1 MRKSHRRPRNEADF
15 ELLCLKLLRV
25 FWKCPDLEPYATRGQ
40 AQHGVDI
47 VDLSGRDPLRAAQ
60 CKLHEEG
67 KLTDHSEVY
76 EEIQKA
82 KTFHPPLNQYLIL
95 TTGKVGKAVHDL
107 LIDVNREHTS
117 GGLFSVQVFGWNRI
131 EELLDEYPEIRDWY
145 EGGPESAVT
154 RKIEIKLDNLSEMI
168 GQTSDS
174 TQGVDNQDRFHSEI
188 DVAKNHIENKE
199 YQIAKL
205 LLQQIRVRSWDL
217 LNNRQKFRVLTNL
230 AVVELSNENPKGAAE
245 LYFQAKS
252 QQPTDE
258 LARTNEAIGYLILG
272 QREKSFE
279 LLSVLIVDF
288 PRSVHVLT
296 AFVQSAP
303 EPMSLSS
310 LEEKLPSD
318 LLDQEKVAKAM
329 TLRAMNS
336 DDWQNAERYARAAT
350 DGENPSFGSWILLGQ
365 IIVQS
370 EYNTGHQRFGT
381 EDSIYNPD
389 RLREAEHALN
399 QALGLA
405 VINNSNAE
413 RAEALLFRGQARFFL
428 NRKDEAFVDLEE
440 ALGFAP
446 YNPRVI
452 EAYVDL
458 LTIEGKS
465 ELAVVYLRRVSPEK
479 LSVHGRL
486 YLGMLL
492 LENGDNEDRNAAK
505 KILLSI
511 IRSEE
516 TLPVDFR
523 EHVIEVGLQALASR
537 NDFDAGRKLLD
548 EAPEESISEVD
559 FETLMAKL
567 RVLQGQQDEALHHAD
582 KALSVMKD
590 STTVYEIRRLAR
602 VLFGLGRYTDAL
614 PLWQRI
620 CNPRVLSHDTKHLLD
635 CASRL
640 DRHDIMIE
648 TLRNLRD
655 AGASDSTL
663 LDTELDLLQI
673 YDPDTAVMILN
684 DEISQR
690 PNDTELKLKRSVLGL
705 ALDRSDLVDGNRSAV
720 PEPNDMNPKLALDAV
735 RVLRESGHAK
745 YAVQYAYQVIRY
757 NMRDPD
763 AHRTFIFTLSP
774 FGNTPTLEDPER
786 VEPGA
791 AVCYVEQDKT
801 TSYWIIVEDQPDD
814 ATQFTERELP
824 PDHVICKA
832 MMGKKVGDTFVLAS
846 GIQDR
851 IGKITSI
858 RNKYI
863 YRFQDCKDQ
872 WQVRFP
878 EISFLN
884 AVSIPVISDDSGKSE
899 PDFSVVL
906 KSLDDRYEHVEKI
919 KEIYAA
925 NSMPLHMFG
934 KHFGSNAFDALI
946 NLAKLKDVSVKCCVG
961 SVEEREHTERTL
973 RSCNTVVL
981 DLTAISSLFIL
992 DRLDILGCGVVDFVV
1007 SQSTVNELRL
1017 MITNKSLLHSKE
1029 SVVMFKSESGYI
1041 YTETTQ
1047 EQHES
1052 HIKSLR
1058 NIVEVLETNCKIIS
1072 SNALAAMEP
1081 KERET
1086 FIEGFG
1092 RYGADAILLTT
1103 SPGVVLWTDD
1113 QAQATV
1119 AKAEYGVSR
1128 VWTQVMIEKCVDSG
1142 FVETGVYLD
1151 ASAKLGGYGYYFTG
1165 INPEIIRQAG
1175 VISDWQLDSW
1185 PLARVLSIFADESIE
1200 LEQLLHLAAGFLKL
1214 LFQET
1219 ILFTTRQ
1226 SITVEILENIAQKE
1240 GGLQGI
1246 SSLKLA
1252 LPEYFGIN
1260 IVGLMKVNRIFETW
1274 QKGKE

>member
-1 MRKSHRRPRNEADF
+1 MRKSHRRPRNEEDF
-15 ELLCLKLLRV
+15 VLLCLKLLRV

-82 KTFHPPLNQYLIL
+82 KTFHPPLDQYLII
-95 TTGKVGKAVHDL
+95 TTGKVGKDVHDL
-107 LIDVNREHTS
+107 LIEVNREHTA

-131 EELLDEYPEIRDWY
+131 EELLDDYPEIRDWY
-145 EGGPESAVT
+145 EGGLESAVT
-154 RKIEIKLDNLSEMI
+154 RKIELKLDNLSEMI
-168 GQTSDS
+168 SQTSDS
-174 TQGVDNQDRFHSEI
+174 TRSEDYQDRFHSEI
-188 DVAKNHIENKE
+188 DVAKNHIENRE

-205 LLQQIRVRSWDL
+205 LLQQIKVRSWDQ
-217 LNNRQKFRVLTNL
+217 LNSRQKFRVLTNL
-230 AVVELSNENPKGAAE
+230 AVIELSNENPKGAAE
-245 LYFQAKS
+245 LYFQAKT

-288 PRSVHVLT
+288 PRSVHVLA

-303 EPMSLSS
+303 ESMSLSS
-310 LEEKLPSD
+310 LEERLPSD
-318 LLDQEKVAKAM
+318 LLDQEKAAIAM
-329 TLRAMNS
+329 TLRATNS

-350 DGENPSFGSWILLGQ
+350 NGESPSFESWILLGH
-365 IIVQS
+365 IIIQS
-370 EYNTGHQRFGT
+370 EYNTGYQRFGT
-381 EDSIYNPD
+381 EDSIYKPD
-389 RLREAEHALN
+389 RLHEAEYASN
-399 QALGLA
+399 QALDRA
-405 VINNSNAE
+405 EVNSSISE
-413 RAEALLFRGQARFFL
+413 RAEALLVRGQARFFL

-440 ALGFAP
+440 ALGYAP
-446 YNPRVI
+446 QNPRVI

-458 LTIEGKS
+458 LLFEGKS
-465 ELAVVYLRRVSPEK
+465 ELAIVCLRRVSPEK

-492 LENGDNEDRNAAK
+492 LEKGDNEDRNIAERT
-505 KILLSI
+505 LLSI
-511 IRSEE
+511 VRSEE

-523 EHVIEVGLQALASR
+523 EHVIEVGLQAFASL
-537 NDFDAGRKLLD
+537 NDFDTGRKLLS
-548 EAPEESISEVD
+548 EAPEESISEVGY
-559 FETLMAKL
+559 ETLKAKL
-567 RVLQGQQDEALHHAD
+567 LVLQGKQDEALHHTD
-582 KALSVMKD
+582 NALSVMKD

-602 VLFGLGRYTDAL
+602 VLFGLGRYNDAL

-620 CNPRVLSHDTKHLLD
+620 CNPIVLSDDTKHLLD

-655 AGASDSTL
+655 AGASDPTL

-673 YDPDTAVMILN
+673 YDPDAAVMILN

-705 ALDRSDLVDGNRSAV
+705 ALDRLDLVDGSQSAV
-720 PEPNDMNPKLALDAV
+720 PEPNNVNPKSALDAV
-735 RVLRESGHAK
+735 RVLRESGHEQ
-745 YAVQYAYQVIRY
+745 YAVQYAYQVLRH
-757 NMRDPD
+757 NMADSN
-763 AHRTFIFTLSP
+763 AHSAYIFTLSP
-774 FGNTPTLEDPER
+774 FGNTPELEDPDH
-786 VEPGA
+786 VEAGVV
-791 AVCYVEQDKT
+791 VCYVEQEKT
-801 TSYWIIVEDQPDD
+801 TSYSIVVEDQPDD
-814 ATQFTERELP
+814 ASQFTERELP

-851 IGKITSI
+851 IGRIKSI
-858 RNKYI
+858 KNKYI
-863 YRFQDCKDQ
+863 YRFQDCTDQ

-878 EISFLN
+878 DTPFLQ
-884 AVSIPVISDDSGKSE
+884 AVSIPVKSDDSGKSE
-899 PDFSVVL
+899 PDFSVIM

-919 KEIYAA
+919 KELYAS

-946 NLAKLKDVSVKCCVG
+946 NLAQLVDVTVKCCVG
-961 SVEEREHTERTL
+961 SVEEREHTARTL
-973 RSCNTVVL
+973 RSSNTVVL
-981 DLTAISSLFIL
+981 DLTAIASLFIL
-992 DRLDILGCGVVDFVV
+992 DRLDILACGVIDFIV
-1007 SQSTVNELRL
+1007 SQSTVNELRR
-1017 MITNKSLLHSKE
+1017 MITNKSLLHSNE
-1029 SVVMFKSESGYI
+1029 SGVMFKSETGYI

-1047 EQHES
+1047 EQHKS
-1052 HIKSLR
+1052 LIKSLR
-1058 NIVEVLETNCKIIS
+1058 NTVEVLETNCKIES
-1072 SNALAAMEP
+1072 CNALAAMEP
-1081 KERET
+1081 KQRET
-1086 FIEGFG
+1086 IVEGFG
-1092 RYGADAILLTT
+1092 HYGADAILLSTL
-1103 SPGVVLWTDD
+1103 PGTVLWTDD
-1113 QAQATV
+1113 QAQAIV
-1119 AKAEYGVSR
+1119 AKGEYGVSR
-1128 VWTQVMIEKCVDSG
+1128 VWTQVMIERCVDSG

-1165 INPEIIRQAG
+1165 INPEIISQAG
-1175 VISDWQLDSW
+1175 VISDWKLDSW

-1219 ILFTTRQ
+1219 ILFTIRQ
-1226 SITVEILENIAQKE
+1226 SITVEILENIAKKE

-1246 SSLKLA
+1246 SSLKQA

-1260 IVGLMKVNRIFETW
+1260 IVGLMEVNRIFETW
-1274 QKGKE
+1274 WNMNE